1 MAWTGPS
8 GSKPV
13 WCASTG
19 QAGPTA
25 GAVTCTTDDPTKA
38 SPELAMMQSG
48 AQMQPHPA
56 TGEGQTVS
64 DVPSGIV
71 MPASY
76 QKFTRQDDLGKYLMA
91 QYHIRSANELS
102 SCETCHR

>member
-1 MAWTGPS
+1 
-8 GSKPV
+8 
-13 WCASTG
+13 
-19 QAGPTA
+19 
-25 GAVTCTTDDPTKA
+25 
-38 SPELAMMQSG
+38 
-48 AQMQPHPA
+48 
-56 TGEGQTVS
+56 
-64 DVPSGIV
+64 

>member
-1 MAWTGPS
+1 
-8 GSKPV
+8 
-13 WCASTG
+13 
-19 QAGPTA
+19 
-25 GAVTCTTDDPTKA
+25 
-38 SPELAMMQSG
+38 MMQNPAAVPSERNSSAGYGQSG
-48 AQMQPHPA
+48 TQMQPHAA